1 MPPVTLRAA
10 SDASTDSARIVAVS
24 GARSRGLL
32 SIAIARGRGAGGKVL
47 ETGAPFVTEDYVN
60 DAQISKDYVET
71 AIAEGVVTQA
81 VVPLRSRGA
90 IIGLLCV
97 ANRSPRRFTP
107 VEVRV
112 LERLADQAAIAM
124 ENSRLYA
131 LLSQQTARLRAL
143 REIDHRRRIAAAQ
156 RAWDGIVRGR

>member
-1 MPPVTLRAA
+1 MMVRREH
-10 SDASTDSARIVAVS
+10 SDCVFFFS
-24 GARSRGLL
+24 SRRRHTRFDCDWSSDVCSSDL
-32 SIAIARGRGAGGKVL
+32 GAGGKVL

-60 DAQISKDYVET
+60 DAQISKGYVET

-107 VEVRV
+107 VEVRA

-131 LLSQQTARLRAL
+131 LLSQQTPRLRAL
-143 REIDHRRRIAAAQ
+143 REIDQGILAARSARGIAETALSRLA
-156 RAWDGIVRGR
+156 G